1 MPRRPDNRKP
11 NVLAIAGSDSGG
23 CAGIQADLKT
33 FAAFGVHGLS
43 VITGVTAQNSA
54 RVAAIHRVPA
64 GHVAAQLAAIFSDFD
79 VAAIKIGM
87 LASTATLNAVVD
99 LLRARHAR
107 NVVVDP
113 VLVSSS
119 GAALFPPRALGRLRR
134 ELFPLT
140 DLLTPNVPEAEA
152 ILGRRIVRGED
163 LPNAARDLLN
173 TGARAVLLKGGH
185 LRGDAVH
192 DVLVDAH
199 STWRFTHERLPR
211 AVRGTGCTLSS
222 AIACGLAEAMALHRA
237 AARAEDYLQACMHA
251 AYRPGRSNRLA
262 LDHSAR
268 GMSTRR

>member
-1 MPRRPDNRKP
+1 MPRQPDKPKP

-23 CAGIQADLKT
+23 CAGVQADLKT

-43 VITGVTAQNSA
+43 VITAVTAQDSA

-64 GHVAAQLAAIFSDFD
+64 AHVAAQLAAIFSDFD
-79 VAAIKIGM
+79 IAAIKIGM
-87 LASTATLNAVVD
+87 LASVATLNAVVD
-99 LLRARHAR
+99 LLRARRAH

-119 GAALFPPRALGRLRR
+119 GAALFPPHAVGRLRR
-134 ELFPLT
+134 ALFPLA

-152 ILGRRIVRGED
+152 ILGRRIARVED
-163 LPNAARDLLN
+163 LPHAASDLLE

-192 DVLVDAH
+192 DVLVDAR
-199 STWRFTHERLPR
+199 SIWRFTHERLPR
-211 AVRGTGCTLSS
+211 SVRGTGCTLSS

-237 AARAEDYLQACMHA
+237 TDRAEEYLQAGMHA

-262 LDHSAR
+262 LNHCAR
-268 GMSTRR
+268 GKSTRR